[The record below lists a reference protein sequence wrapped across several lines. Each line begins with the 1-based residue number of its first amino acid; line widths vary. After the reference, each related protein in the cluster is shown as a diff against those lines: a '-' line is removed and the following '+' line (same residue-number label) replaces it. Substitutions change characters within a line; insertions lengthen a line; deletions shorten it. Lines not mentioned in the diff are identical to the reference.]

1 MKNTIALI
9 SIILAMITILMLAGY
24 VGISKSLCYRLDQ
37 YSAAQQAAM
46 GLDRE
51 TCAQRWLGRF

>member
-1 MKNTIALI
+1 MKNTITLMAWVA
-9 SIILAMITILMLAGY
+9 AMVAVLMLAGY

-51 TCAQRWLGRF
+51 TCAQGWLRSF

>member
-1 MKNTIALI
+1 
-9 SIILAMITILMLAGY
+9 MITILMLAGY